1 VFNRGLGQ
9 DFGQGVMQPRTPL
22 TLSTGTSM
30 TGVEEGAYVPP
41 ERPPV
46 IHKPSISVGG
56 LLVVAVLGYLAW
68 DFLT

>member
-1 VFNRGLGQ
+1 
-9 DFGQGVMQPRTPL
+9 
-22 TLSTGTSM
+22 M